1 MESGEALTQTIGNY
15 NHEGLYALHQGLPTQ
30 QMQALNPTP
39 LSKQQQMQ
47 AYNPIPLSLRDRLK
61 MQLRDAMKEVARLE
75 ELLKLMDA
83 NPDAERIME
92 LLRGAVL

>member
-1 MESGEALTQTIGNY
+1 MESGEALTHTIGNY
-15 NHEGLYALHQGLPTQ
+15 NHEGLYAHHQGLATQ
-30 QMQALNPTP
+30 QMQASNPT
-39 LSKQQQMQ
+39 
-47 AYNPIPLSLRDRLK
+47 PLSLRDRLK
-61 MQLRDAMKEVARLE
+61 MQLRDAMKEVAKLE